1 MNDGLRIAATLAI
14 FGSVLVLVVVRPR
27 KWPEAVWTVLGAALV
42 LLLGLVH
49 PPDAWAAVLAGKAAL
64 LFLLSLL
71 ALAVLVGKS
80 GFFEWAAALCV
91 RSSRGRATVL
101 YRNMFLLGTLVTA
114 TMSLDTTAV
123 LLTPVVLVIVRRLG
137 LPGAPFVVL
146 CAFIANVGSLIL
158 PISNL
163 TNLLFAEAFDI
174 SFASF
179 ALRMLAPQVA
189 ALAVTYAALRWWF
202 RDDLRGA
209 LDVARLADPARAI
222 VSRGYFRASVVVL
235 GLVLVGYFV
244 APLAGVEPYA
254 VAFGGVAI
262 LAVVG
267 AATGRVQLGALREI
281 PWGVFPFVLGMFVIV
296 RAVEDLGIVAVA
308 SRWVA
313 VLADHP
319 WTGPAFLAGATAFA
333 SNVANNLPA
342 ALFARTI
349 IGPAHA
355 ASLLPFAALIGADAG
370 SMVTP
375 LGSLATILV
384 LAIARRDGI
393 ELTNQRFVALGLPLS
408 ALVVAAATLALLI
421 VR

>member
-14 FGSVLVLVVVRPR
+14 FCSVLVLVVFRPR
-27 KWPEAVWTVLGAALV
+27 RWPEAVWTVLGATLV

-49 PPDAWAAVLAGKAAL
+49 PRDAWAAVLAGKAAL

-71 ALAVLVGKS
+71 VLAVLVEKS
-80 GFFEWAAALCV
+80 GFFDWAAVLCV
-91 RSSRGRATVL
+91 RSSRGKATSL
-101 YRNMFLLGTLVTA
+101 YRNMFLLGALVTA
-114 TMSLDTTAV
+114 AMSLDTTAV

-137 LPGAPFVVL
+137 LPGAPFVAL
-146 CAFIANVGSLIL
+146 CAFVANVGSLIL

-174 SFASF
+174 SFAAF
-179 ALRMLAPQVA
+179 GLRMLAPQIA
-189 ALAVTYAALRWWF
+189 ALAVTYAALRWQF
-202 RDDLRGA
+202 RDELRGA
-209 LDVARLADPARAI
+209 LDVSRLAGPAQIIR
-222 VSRGYFRASVVVL
+222 SRGYFRASVVVL
-235 GLVLVGYFV
+235 VLVLVGYFV
-244 APLAGVEPYA
+244 APLAGLEPYA
-254 VAFGGVAI
+254 VAFAGVI
-262 LAVVG
+262 VLAVVG
-267 AATGRVQLGALREI
+267 AATGRVQLSALREI

-296 RAVEDLGIVAVA
+296 RAVEDLGVVAVA
-308 SRWVA
+308 SRWVT

-319 WTGPAFLAGATAFA
+319 WSGPAFLAGATALA

-349 IGPAHA
+349 IAPLHA
-355 ASLLPFAALIGADAG
+355 SSLLPFAALIGADAG

-384 LAIARRDGI
+384 LTIARRNGVD
-393 ELTNQRFVALGLPLS
+393 LSNRQFLRLGLPLS
-408 ALVVAAATLALLI
+408 AIVVAAATLALLI

>member
-1 MNDGLRIAATLAI
+1 
-14 FGSVLVLVVVRPR
+14 V
-27 KWPEAVWTVLGAALV
+27 
-42 LLLGLVH
+42 
-49 PPDAWAAVLAGKAAL
+49 
-64 LFLLSLL
+64 
-71 ALAVLVGKS
+71 
-80 GFFEWAAALCV
+80 
-91 RSSRGRATVL
+91 
-101 YRNMFLLGTLVTA
+101 
-114 TMSLDTTAV
+114 MSLDTTAV
-123 LLTPVVLVIVRRLG
+123 LLTPVVLVLVRRLR
-137 LPGAPFVVL
+137 LPGAPFVAL
-146 CAFIANVGSLIL
+146 CAFVANVGSLVL

-174 SFASF
+174 SFATF
-179 ALRMLAPQVA
+179 GLRMLAPQIA
-189 ALAVTYAALRWWF
+189 ALAVTYAALRWQF
-202 RDDLRGA
+202 RDELRGT
-209 LDVARLADPARAI
+209 LDVARLADPAKII
-222 VSRGYFRASVVVL
+222 VSRGYFYASVVVL

-244 APLAGVEPYA
+244 APLAGLEPYA
-254 VAFGGVAI
+254 VAFAGVAV

-267 AATGRVQLGALREI
+267 TATGRFKLDALREI
-281 PWGVFPFVLGMFVIV
+281 PWGVFPFVVGMFVIV
-296 RAVEDLGIVAVA
+296 RAVEGLGIVAIA
-308 SRWVA
+308 SRWVT

-349 IGPAHA
+349 IDPAHA

-384 LAIARRDGI
+384 LAIARRDGVD
-393 ELTNQRFVALGLPLS
+393 LSNRQFVRLGLPLS

>member
-1 MNDGLRIAATLAI
+1 MNDGLRVATTLAI

-49 PPDAWAAVLAGKAAL
+49 PRDAWGAVLAGKAAL

-80 GFFEWAAALCV
+80 GFFDWAAALCV
-91 RSSRGRATVL
+91 RSSRGRVTVL

-137 LPGAPFVVL
+137 LPGIPFVVL
-146 CAFIANVGSLIL
+146 CAFIANVGSLVL

-174 SFASF
+174 SFGSF
-179 ALRMLAPQVA
+179 ALRMIAPQVA
-189 ALAVTYAALRWWF
+189 ALAVTYVALRWWF

-209 LDVARLADPARAI
+209 LDLARLADPARAI
-222 VSRGYFRASVVVL
+222 VSRGYFRVSVVVL
-235 GLVLVGYFV
+235 GLVLVGYFI

-262 LAVVG
+262 LAIVG
-267 AATGRVQLGALREI
+267 AATGRVQLAALHEI

-296 RAVEDLGIVAVA
+296 RAVEGLGIVAVA

-349 IGPAHA
+349 IAPAHA

-408 ALVVAAATLALLI
+408 ALVVIAATLALLI